1 MLKSVSY
8 GIHYTS
14 FALTLTQHFV
24 TFLSRVV
31 LVLETIGRYRISDSL
46 NIFYSLFKI
55 VQICYSLEINNFY
68 SGQEEGQFFSYSCGR
83 PCSDIF
89 QQKSLLLPSRFYA
102 EMKFRTLIQKLSTGV
117 WNTRT
122 IGGQKVRISA
132 TPLYWVHF
140 CGFQWWLTDL
150 SYDTMRLLDLLGA
163 HTLTCLYLSAWPRPK
178 RTSFELNFALEFSTL
193 EIWIFFELFFLKS
206 CFISLT
212 YIYSYRGTFRDS
224 VFGLR
229 SRLHDK
235 IWLDA
240 SQLPSKARILLV
252 IYG

>member
-24 TFLSRVV
+24 TFLSRAV

-68 SGQEEGQFFSYSCGR
+68 SGQEEGQFFSYSCGQ

-102 EMKFRTLIQKLSTGV
+102 EMKFRTLIQENFYRGV
-117 WNTRT
+117 RNIRT
-122 IGGQKVRISA
+122 IGGQKVRIFA
-132 TPLYWVHF
+132 TPLYRVHF
-140 CGFQWWLTDL
+140 RGFNGDL
-150 SYDTMRLLDLLGA
+150 
-163 HTLTCLYLSAWPRPK
+163 P
-178 RTSFELNFALEFSTL
+178 
-193 EIWIFFELFFLKS
+193 
-206 CFISLT
+206 
-212 YIYSYRGTFRDS
+212 IY
-224 VFGLR
+224 
-229 SRLHDK
+229 HM
-235 IWLDA
+235 
-240 SQLPSKARILLV
+240 IL
-252 IYG
+252 